1 MNDPGGGSAI
11 ESTSVVGREKWRVW
25 AFVALCVAAVAGA
38 GAYTRMA
45 LHRDARAATAP
56 SDRGRLSAEPARP
69 FLMVRSTASDDTWR
83 RLVLAPLSS
92 PDAAAY
98 TTPLECDR
106 AYFAANRGVC
116 LVDERSGIVMN
127 HYADI
132 FDERFSRLHRVTL
145 TGLASR
151 TRVSPDGRYAGITV
165 FESGHSYSDG
175 AFSTK
180 TTVID
185 TSSGEVRGDLEQ
197 FRIVR
202 DGQTFRAVD
211 FNFWG
216 VTFAQDSN
224 RFYVT
229 LASGGTNYLVEGDL
243 RAREGRVI
251 RSGVECPSLSPDNTR
266 IAYKQMLDSPG
277 KWQLHVLDLRSG
289 SDLPLTVE
297 TRSVDDQVDW
307 LDNDHVMYHLSGAR
321 GTDIWVLGTDNSEPP
336 RLLRHSS
343 YSPAVIR

>member
-1 MNDPGGGSAI
+1 MKQ
-11 ESTSVVGREKWRVW
+11 RWRVW
-25 AFVALCVAAVAGA
+25 AFVALCAAAALTA
-38 GAYTRMA
+38 GAYTINA
-45 LHRDARAATAP
+45 VYRDARGATSAP
-56 SDRGRLSAEPARP
+56 DRGRLTSEPARP
-69 FLMVRSTASDDTWR
+69 FLMARSTASDDTWR
-83 RLVLAPLSS
+83 RLVLVPLSD
-92 PDAAAY
+92 PDGAAY
-98 TTPLECDR
+98 TTPLACDR

-116 LVDERSGIVMN
+116 LVDERSGLVMN

-132 FDERFSRLHRVTL
+132 FDDRFSRLHRVTL

-151 TRVSPDGRYAGITV
+151 TRVSPDGRFAGITV
-165 FESGHSYSDG
+165 FETGHSYADD
-175 AFSTK
+175 AFATR
-180 TTVID
+180 TTMID
-185 TSSGEVRGDLEQ
+185 TSSGQVLGDLEQ

-202 DGQTFRAVD
+202 DGKPFRAVD

-229 LASGGTNYLVEGDL
+229 LASGGTHYLIEADL

-251 RSGVECPSLSPDNTR
+251 RTDVECPSLSPDNTR
-266 IAYKQMLDSPG
+266 IAYKRNTGSPG
-277 KWQLHVLDLRSG
+277 KWELHVLDLRTG
-289 SDLPLTVE
+289 SDTPLTTE

-307 LDNDHVMYHLSGAR
+307 LDNDHVMYHLSGTR
-321 GTDIWVLGTDNSEPP
+321 GTDIWVLGTDNRESP